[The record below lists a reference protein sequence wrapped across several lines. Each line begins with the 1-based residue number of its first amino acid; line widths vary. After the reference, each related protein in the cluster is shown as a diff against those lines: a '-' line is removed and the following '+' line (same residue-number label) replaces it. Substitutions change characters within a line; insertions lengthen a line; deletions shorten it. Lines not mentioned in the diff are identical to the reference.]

1 MSDTCNHSCRDSKRL
16 HGCVLVEHRRDT
28 RPTITTDK
36 LFLVLMRGEFAG
48 DDLLHLLCHSIVCS
62 VVTVS
67 PMADGGLQT
76 GCLSS

>member
-1 MSDTCNHSCRDSKRL
+1 MRCWSIIETPDRPSQPF
-16 HGCVLVEHRRDT
+16 EHE
-28 RPTITTDK
+28 
-36 LFLVLMRGEFAG
+36 LFLVLMGGEFAG